1 MADRQQVKVALWC
14 IPRSRSTVL
23 TKCLSAIEDIDIYF
37 ELYSVAALVGGC
49 FETATGRK
57 LPLKLDG
64 NETAYEEAKD
74 VWFKTTNMKIYPR
87 RVSCHDIQEEV
98 ETTKSRFVLMKEMC
112 QYKDYAQ
119 DYLPR
124 DFRYVFVTR
133 EPTRAYA
140 SFRKVLLT
148 TGLFVPADK
157 KLDII
162 RDDPSNTRPMSWY
175 ESQHQLWRY
184 VKDNLDPNPIIIDA
198 YDLASNPQKIKAS
211 VKRLVSHT
219 TTAFSSGPRASTIS
233 PRTLTQQDQ
242 TCSRAL
248 GQVSSRGPL
257 NVPNLR
263 HQLNWYQYHVISSM
277 MTSFVALTIRC
288 HFTGSYTQI
297 DYNRAYL
304 PAWVGI

>member
-198 YDLASNPQKIKAS
+198 YDLASNPQKILKGLCEAIGFPYNDSLLQWAS
-211 VKRLVSHT
+211 SIDDFPQNFN
-219 TTAFSSGPRASTIS
+219 TAG
-233 PRTLTQQDQ
+233 
-242 TCSRAL
+242 
-248 GQVSSRGPL
+248 
-257 NVPNLR
+257 PNLFEGVGSGFFER
-263 HQLNWYQYHVISSM
+263 AFKCTQFEAPTELVPIPRDQLDDDV
-277 MTSFVALTIRC
+277 IRC
-288 HFTGSYTQI
+288 V
-297 DYNRAYL
+297 DYSMPFYRELYANRL
-304 PAWVGI
+304 Q